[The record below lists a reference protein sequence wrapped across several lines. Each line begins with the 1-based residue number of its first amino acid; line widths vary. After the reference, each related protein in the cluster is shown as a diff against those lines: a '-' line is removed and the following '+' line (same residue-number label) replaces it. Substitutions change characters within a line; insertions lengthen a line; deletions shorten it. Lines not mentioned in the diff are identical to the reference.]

1 MVSEPNNTT
10 KFFTK
15 NLLAIEMKKKKT
27 ATFMNKIVCFDLS
40 MLELSKI
47 LTHEFCYDSVKPKH
61 GEKAKSIHCIYKKQ
75 IIFIKPFH
83 KMFKLDLIL
92 QIMK

>member
-10 KFFTK
+10 KIFTK
-15 NLLAIEMKKKKT
+15 NLLAIEMKKNPDI
-27 ATFMNKIVCFDLS
+27 FMNKIVCFDLS
-40 MLELSKI
+40 MLELRKI
-47 LTHEFCYDSVKPKH
+47 LTHEFCYDYVKPKH

-75 IIFIKPFH
+75 IIFIKPFQ